1 MTRLESGPRLEWHLG
16 GNKRALATASRRNA
30 LAKRGPAAN
39 SLLAQRARA
48 EGRANR
54 LISQRCAALLL
65 VLLAGGSNVVRDLL
79 LHIVP

>member
-1 MTRLESGPRLEWHLG
+1 MSAAPS
-16 GNKRALATASRRNA
+16 LAR
-30 LAKRGPAAN
+30 
-39 SLLAQRARA
+39 RARA
-48 EGRANR
+48 AGRANH